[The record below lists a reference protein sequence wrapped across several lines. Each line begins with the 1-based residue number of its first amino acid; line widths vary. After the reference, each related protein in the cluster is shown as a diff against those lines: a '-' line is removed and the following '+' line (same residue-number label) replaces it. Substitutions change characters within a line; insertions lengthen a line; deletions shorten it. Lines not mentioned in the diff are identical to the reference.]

1 MTGTRRTALFVAATG
16 AALTTAFTGGVA
28 LAETGQTSGQIP
40 RGFLLYEAEARKPVD
55 PSLGEKWTISNKLS
69 SNLAFNPCTLNSPSD
84 GGRVSA
90 RTIEYSFSEVHRAE
104 QLVLYRTAGAA
115 RSAMSGLLAQVNR
128 CKVDKSGSL
137 VFKASA
143 QAVGIGDQAARLT
156 IQAYDKNGRPVVG
169 GQRAV
174 VVRKG
179 RALALYLHGAEYHSV
194 KSDHFSEQLV
204 DARRMAGKVCSLPGV
219 C

>member
-1 MTGTRRTALFVAATG
+1 MTGMGRTAMRLAVAGATLATTFAGG
-16 AALTTAFTGGVA
+16 AA
-28 LAETGQTSGQIP
+28 LAETGQATGQIP
-40 RGFLLYEAEARKPVD
+40 KNFLLYESEARKPVN
-55 PSLGEKWTISNKLS
+55 PSSGEKWTISNKLGAT
-69 SNLAFNPCTLNSPSD
+69 LAFNPCLLNRPSD
-84 GGRVSA
+84 SGRVST
-90 RTIEYSFSEVHRAE
+90 RTIDYQFSEVHRAE
-104 QLVLYRTAGAA
+104 QLVLYRSAGAA
-115 RSAMSGLLAQVNR
+115 RSAMADLLAQVNR
-128 CKVDKSGSL
+128 CKTDRSGSL

-156 IQAYDKNGRPVVG
+156 IQAYDKKGRPTVG

-179 RALALYLHGAEYHSV
+179 SALAIYLHGAEYHSV
-194 KSDHFSEQLV
+194 KSDHFSEQLG